1 MALVSQSTEATSQ
14 SVCHQYKT
22 QTAEGVMY
30 FASVK
35 RRVSVWGYGL
45 AVQEFTIPYPKGP
58 RYSYGEYFPKS

>member
-1 MALVSQSTEATSQ
+1 M
-14 SVCHQYKT
+14 CHQYKT